1 MMRLYRTASGRWA
14 GTQAG
19 AGKGFVAV
27 DVDTTKTPLID
38 LLNRQLDEGRDQ
50 VQAQGPAAPPAPP
63 PPVPPPP
70 APKLVEGK
78 EADQLEEW
86 LLDRATP
93 SQVERLFAALGA
105 RFHELRKQA
114 RQ

>member
-1 MMRLYRTASGRWA
+1 MRLYRIASGRWA
-14 GTQAG
+14 GTQAD

-27 DVDTTKTPLID
+27 DVDTTKGPLIA
-38 LLNRQLDEGRDQ
+38 LLNRQLDEGR
-50 VQAQGPAAPPAPP
+50 VHAQAQAPAAPPAPP
-63 PPVPPPP
+63 PP
-70 APKLVEGK
+70 APKLLEGK

>member
-1 MMRLYRTASGRWA
+1 MRLYRTANGRWA
-14 GTQAG
+14 GTQAN

-27 DVDTTKTPLID
+27 DVDTTKAPLIA
-38 LLNRQLDEGRDQ
+38 LLNRQLDEGRA
-50 VQAQGPAAPPAPP
+50 QAQPPAAPPAPE
-63 PPVPPPP
+63 
-70 APKLVEGK
+70 LVAGK

-93 SQVERLFAALGA
+93 SQVERLFGALGA

>member
-1 MMRLYRTASGRWA
+1 MMRLYRTANGRWA
-14 GTQAG
+14 GTQAD

-27 DVDTTKTPLID
+27 DLDTTKGPLIA
-38 LLNRQLDEGRDQ
+38 LLNGQLDEGRA
-50 VQAQGPAAPPAPP
+50 QAQAQAQAPAAPPAPP
-63 PPVPPPP
+63 PP
-70 APKLVEGK
+70 APQLIEGK

-93 SQVERLFAALGA
+93 GQVERLFAALGA

-114 RQ
+114 RQR

>member
-1 MMRLYRTASGRWA
+1 MMRLYRTANGQWA
-14 GTQAG
+14 GNEAD

-27 DVDTTKTPLID
+27 NVDTTKGPLIA
-38 LLNRQLDEGRDQ
+38 LLNRQPGEGRA
-50 VQAQGPAAPPAPP
+50 QAQAEASAASPAPP
-63 PPVPPPP
+63 LP
-70 APKLVEGK
+70 APKLIEGK

-93 SQVERLFAALGA
+93 GQVERLFAALGA

>member
-1 MMRLYRTASGRWA
+1 MMRLYRSAHGRWA
-14 GTQAG
+14 RTQTD

-27 DVDTTKTPLID
+27 DVDTTKGPLIA

-50 VQAQGPAAPPAPP
+50 AQAQAPAAPPAPP
-63 PPVPPPP
+63 AP
-70 APKLVEGK
+70 APNLVAGK

-93 SQVERLFAALGA
+93 GQVERLFAALGA

-114 RQ
+114 QQ

>member
-1 MMRLYRTASGRWA
+1 MRLYRTASGRWA
-14 GTQAG
+14 GTRAG

-27 DVDTTKTPLID
+27 DVDTTKGPLIA
-38 LLNRQLDEGRDQ
+38 LLNRELDEARA
-50 VQAQGPAAPPAPP
+50 QAQTQAPAAPPAPP
-63 PPVPPPP
+63 PP
-70 APKLVEGK
+70 APKLLEGN

-86 LLDRATP
+86 LLDRAAP

-114 RQ
+114 RQR